1 MVKYIARKEG
11 ERLRM
16 TSEDFASKMI
26 EGFEPHEKPSVD
38 NPAEKMEKKINE
50 AMKEEVKKVIP
61 EEKEEPKEE
70 PEETEETEES
80 EESEEK
86 EN

>member
-1 MVKYIARKEG
+1 M
-11 ERLRM
+11 RM

-38 NPAEKMEKKINE
+38 NPAEKMEKKINA

-70 PEETEETEES
+70 PEVVLDDDFVDDTNYDDENEVIT
-80 EESEEK
+80 K
-86 EN
+86 ED

>member
-1 MVKYIARKEG
+1 M
-11 ERLRM
+11 RM

-50 AMKEEVKKVIP
+50 AMKEEVKKVLPEEP
-61 EEKEEPKEE
+61 EEKEEPELDLVDDPEPDVPEYEEDNKEE
-70 PEETEETEES
+70 
-80 EESEEK
+80 
-86 EN
+86 

>member
-1 MVKYIARKEG
+1 M
-11 ERLRM
+11 RM

-26 EGFEPHEKPSVD
+26 EGFEPHEKPVES

-50 AMKEEVKKVIP
+50 AMKKEVKKVLP
-61 EEKEEPKEE
+61 EEP
-70 PEETEETEES
+70 EETEES

>member
-1 MVKYIARKEG
+1 M
-11 ERLRM
+11 RM

-50 AMKEEVKKVIP
+50 AMKEEVKKVLPEEP
-61 EEKEEPKEE
+61 EEKEEQEEQKET
-70 PEETEETEES
+70 EETEETEES
-80 EESEEK
+80 EEK

>member
-1 MVKYIARKEG
+1 M
-11 ERLRM
+11 RM

-26 EGFEPHEKPSVD
+26 EGFEPHEKPLVD
-38 NPAEKMEKKINE
+38 NPDEKMEKKINE
-50 AMKEEVKKVIP
+50 AMKEEVKKVLPEEP

-80 EESEEK
+80 EEK

>member
-1 MVKYIARKEG
+1 M
-11 ERLRM
+11 RM

-26 EGFEPHEKPSVD
+26 EGFEPHEKPSVES

-50 AMKEEVKKVIP
+50 AMKEEVKKVLPEEP

-80 EESEEK
+80 EEK

>member
-1 MVKYIARKEG
+1 M
-11 ERLRM
+11 RM

-38 NPAEKMEKKINE
+38 NPAEKMEKKINA

-70 PEETEETEES
+70 PEVVLEDDPVDDTNYDDENEVIT
-80 EESEEK
+80 K
-86 EN
+86 ED

>member
-1 MVKYIARKEG
+1 M
-11 ERLRM
+11 RM

-26 EGFEPHEKPSVD
+26 EGFEPHEKPVES

-50 AMKEEVKKVIP
+50 AMKNEVKKVIPEEP

-70 PEETEETEES
+70 PEETEETDES
-80 EESEEK
+80 KEK
-86 EN
+86 ENE